1 MLILGLQGVIT
12 HTETKNSKK
21 LRNLH
26 IDFYYLLLSGA
37 IKVHTCGEY
46 KICFRAYHS
55 LIAETLISIL
65 LYHSSAKTKQKKYL
79 NKCLIY

>member
-37 IKVHTCGEY
+37 
-46 KICFRAYHS
+46 
-55 LIAETLISIL
+55 
-65 LYHSSAKTKQKKYL
+65 
-79 NKCLIY
+79 N